1 MRGRGGEGGQE
12 RGKGKERMEGRIGWR
27 GGGEEKEREGRK
39 KERGRGKE
47 RVERRRGG
55 EGRRGRGGEEKKG
68 EGEGRREERRRG
80 ERGGEYCSVWCS
92 CRPSGLWATLL
103 GTVLR

>member
-1 MRGRGGEGGQE
+1 
-12 RGKGKERMEGRIGWR
+12 MEGRIGWR

-39 KERGRGKE
+39 KKRGRGKE

-55 EGRRGRGGEEKKG
+55 EGRRGGGEKKG

-80 ERGGEYCSVWCS
+80 ERGGEHCSVWCS